1 MAEERSILIVA
12 GTTEGRNLAEYIS
25 ESLTESLKD
34 GNWNCYVSAATE
46 YGKQILE
53 EENLE
58 GIRLISGRMDEEQL
72 EEFIIEHCVN
82 YVIDATHPFAR
93 VVTENLKKVCQGQ
106 KITYIRCL
114 REQTEHEI
122 TDSGKKAMT
131 AEKIV
136 VTESVEDA
144 AEFLK
149 QTEGKILLTT
159 GSKELAKYTVI
170 PDYRERCYA
179 RVLST
184 LKAVQDSV
192 ELGFTGKHLIAMQ
205 GPFSVEMNLAV
216 LHQTEAKYFV
226 TKESGTAGGFEEKVL
241 AAEQAGAVLVV
252 IGRPQ
257 EEGLSVEETCRY
269 LKEILR
275 TK

>member
-72 EEFIIEHCVN
+72 ETFIIEHCVTH
-82 YVIDATHPFAR
+82 VIDATHPFAR
-93 VVTENLKKVCQGQ
+93 VVTEKLNEVCQRQ

-114 REQTEHEI
+114 REQMEHEI
-122 TDSGKKAMT
+122 PDSGKEAMT

-159 GSKELAKYTVI
+159 GS
-170 PDYRERCYA
+170 
-179 RVLST
+179 
-184 LKAVQDSV
+184 
-192 ELGFTGKHLIAMQ
+192 
-205 GPFSVEMNLAV
+205 
-216 LHQTEAKYFV
+216 
-226 TKESGTAGGFEEKVL
+226 
-241 AAEQAGAVLVV
+241 
-252 IGRPQ
+252 
-257 EEGLSVEETCRY
+257 
-269 LKEILR
+269 
-275 TK
+275 